1 MKRLEQIRAG
11 FAWRKVN
18 EVKGRAGFDEYVGLV
33 KKMPALIGT
42 NGLGQAL
49 AFLAQ
54 KAGLDQN
61 LRVNRAK
68 PHGWVFGHIEAWL
81 RAEDPPHRGPFCG
94 STRANALEDLMEAD
108 SAVYLRA
115 TADAVGFLNY
125 LRLFAAGLGK
135 EKENHGAEG

>member
-11 FAWRKVN
+11 FAWEKVN
-18 EVKGRAGFDEYVGLV
+18 EVKGRGGFDEYVGLV

-49 AFLAQ
+49 AFLVQ

-61 LRVNRAK
+61 GRIKGDK
-68 PHGWVFGHIEAWL
+68 PHGWLFEHIEAWL
-81 RAEDPPHRGPFCG
+81 RAEERPHRGPFHG
-94 STRANALEDLMEAD
+94 SGRDNVLVDLMESD
-108 SAVYLRA
+108 SATYLRA

-135 EKENHGAEG
+135 EKGNHGAEG